1 MNLSSPSKEN
11 MAYMLETIKMKLRVA
26 NNSVI
31 NPDHY
36 NLSHYEDV
44 KFIYELVNGKNQ
56 FSISEVE
63 AIVAELGNI
72 KK

>member
-1 MNLSSPSKEN
+1 
-11 MAYMLETIKMKLRVA
+11 MKLRVA
-26 NNSVI
+26 NTSVI